1 MEKFLYLFRGGENHA
16 HNANDSEAAA
26 KNMQAWGA
34 WMQDMQQKGI
44 LAGGEA
50 LQPTGKQVN
59 GTKKVV
65 TDGPFVEAKELVGGF
80 LLINAKDINEAV
92 EISKGCPIFHE
103 NGKVEVRPIQK
114 MEM

>member
-1 MEKFLYLFRGGENHA
+1 MEKFIYLFRGGDNHA
-16 HNANDSEAAA
+16 HNASDSKAAQE
-26 KNMQAWGA
+26 NMQAWMN
-34 WMQDMQQKGI
+34 WMGGLQQKGI
-44 LAGGEA
+44 LAGGEP

-65 TDGPFVEAKELVGGF
+65 TDGPFIEAKEMVGGY
-80 LLINAKDINEAV
+80 LIVNAKDINEAV
-92 EISKGCPIFHE
+92 EISKGCPIFNE